1 MFSGQ
6 FGLMNR
12 RLNKRRPR
20 VNSLVQ
26 WLFGSEGFMPHGMC
40 HLWRPDVLWLNVGS
54 DALIAASYFG
64 IPAVLGHFTRR
75 RRNELPFPWI
85 PYLFAAFI
93 FLCGTTH
100 VMGIWTVRHPNYCL
114 RDQTR
119 RRYGIHQCA
128 LEGIYRIRRG
138 ESRGLKRRRA
148 QRRTRSRAGGHGEG
162 GAAKAKLLLRTTLE
176 ARERRQLSL
185 VFDPWRAGARRARR
199 CFSLGG
205 QRGGHRR
212 SETRRT
218 GITRCRSPERRIPG
232 RAF

>member
-100 VMGIWTVRHPNYCL
+100 VMGIWTVWHPNYRL
-114 RDQTR
+114 DGFVKLAT
-119 RRYGIHQCA
+119 GIVSFTTAVA
-128 LEGIYRIRRG
+128 L
-138 ESRGLKRRRA
+138 LWVMPRA
-148 QRRTRSRAGGHGEG
+148 MT
-162 GAAKAKLLLRTTLE
+162 LRT
-176 ARERRQLSL
+176 
-185 VFDPWRAGARRARR
+185 
-199 CFSLGG
+199 
-205 QRGGHRR
+205 
-212 SETRRT
+212 
-218 GITRCRSPERRIPG
+218 
-232 RAF
+232 